1 MTPMFALEHL
11 VLAYIGLASL
21 FSFGIMGIDKRKA
34 VKGAYRISEKF
45 LFTCA
50 FAGGSAGILAG
61 MYVFKHKVRRWKFK
75 LGIPAILIMEVYLY
89 VKFI

>member
-1 MTPMFALEHL
+1 MTPMSALEQL
-11 VLAYIGLASL
+11 AMAYIGLTSL
-21 FSFGIMGIDKRKA
+21 FSFVIMGIDKRKA

-61 MYVFKHKVRRWKFK
+61 MYIFRHKIRRWKFK
-75 LGIPAILIMEVYLY
+75 LGIPVILVLELYLY
-89 VKFI
+89 LKFF

>member
-1 MTPMFALEHL
+1 MSVLEHL
-11 VLAYIGLASL
+11 ILAYIGLASL

-34 VKGAYRISEKF
+34 VKGSYRISEKF

-61 MYVFKHKVRRWKFK
+61 MYVFRHKIHRWKFK
-75 LGIPAILIMEVYLY
+75 LGVPAILILELYLY

>member
-1 MTPMFALEHL
+1 MSVLEHL
-11 VLAYIGLASL
+11 ILVYIGLASL

-34 VKGAYRISEKF
+34 VKGSYRISEKF

-61 MYVFKHKVRRWKFK
+61 MYIFRHKIRRWKFK
-75 LGIPAILIMEVYLY
+75 LGVPAILILELYLY

>member
-1 MTPMFALEHL
+1 MFVLEQL
-11 VLAYIGLASL
+11 VVAYIGLASL
-21 FSFGIMGIDKRKA
+21 FSFVIMGIDKRKA

-50 FAGGSAGILAG
+50 FAGGSVGILTG

-75 LGIPAILIMEVYLY
+75 VGIPAILILEIYLY
-89 VKFI
+89 FMFA

>member
-1 MTPMFALEHL
+1 VTPMFALEHL

>member
-1 MTPMFALEHL
+1 MTPMSALEQL
-11 VLAYIGLASL
+11 AMAYIGLTSL
-21 FSFGIMGIDKRKA
+21 FSFVIMGIDKRKA

-61 MYVFKHKVRRWKFK
+61 MYIFRHKIRRWKFK
-75 LGIPAILIMEVYLY
+75 LGIPVILVLEMYLY

>member
-1 MTPMFALEHL
+1 MSALEQL
-11 VLAYIGLASL
+11 AMAYIGLTSL

-34 VKGAYRISEKF
+34 VKGSYRISEKF

-61 MYVFKHKVRRWKFK
+61 MYIFRHKIRRWKFK
-75 LGIPAILIMEVYLY
+75 LGVPAILILELY
-89 VKFI
+89 MYFMFA

>member
-1 MTPMFALEHL
+1 MTPMFVLEQL

-21 FSFGIMGIDKRKA
+21 FSFVIMGIDKRKA

-75 LGIPAILIMEVYLY
+75 LGIPAILVLEIYLY
-89 VKFI
+89 MKFI

>member
-1 MTPMFALEHL
+1 MSALEQL
-11 VLAYIGLASL
+11 AMAYIGLTSL
-21 FSFGIMGIDKRKA
+21 FSFVIMGIDKRKA

-61 MYVFKHKVRRWKFK
+61 MYIFRHKIRRWKFK
-75 LGIPAILIMEVYLY
+75 LGIPVILVLEMYLY

>member
-1 MTPMFALEHL
+1 MSVLEHL
-11 VLAYIGLASL
+11 ILAYIGLASL

-34 VKGAYRISEKF
+34 VKGSYRISEKF

-61 MYVFKHKVRRWKFK
+61 MYIFRHKIRRWKFK
-75 LGIPAILIMEVYLY
+75 LGVPAILILELYLY

>member
-1 MTPMFALEHL
+1 MTPMSVLEHL
-11 VLAYIGLASL
+11 ILVYIGLASL

-34 VKGAYRISEKF
+34 VKGSYRISEKF

-61 MYVFKHKVRRWKFK
+61 MYIFRHKIRRWKFK
-75 LGIPAILIMEVYLY
+75 LGVPAILILELYLY

>member
-1 MTPMFALEHL
+1 MTPMFPIEYL

-75 LGIPAILIMEVYLY
+75 LGIPAILVLEIYLY
-89 VKFI
+89 MKFI

>member
-1 MTPMFALEHL
+1 MFSLEQL

-21 FSFGIMGIDKRKA
+21 FSFVIMGIDKKKA

-45 LFTCA
+45 LFICA
-50 FAGGSAGILAG
+50 FAGGSVGILAG
-61 MYVFKHKVRRWKFK
+61 MYIFRHKIRRWKFK
-75 LGIPAILIMEVYLY
+75 LGIPLILVLEMYLY

>member
-1 MTPMFALEHL
+1 VTPMSALEQL
-11 VLAYIGLASL
+11 AMAYIGLTSL
-21 FSFGIMGIDKRKA
+21 FSFVIMGIDKRKA

-61 MYVFKHKVRRWKFK
+61 MYIFRHKIRRWKFK
-75 LGIPAILIMEVYLY
+75 LGIPVILVLEMYLY